1 MTTTTEIALT
11 DSEALVLAL
20 IGSQGEAGLQ
30 PYSPLAR
37 KFFGEYG
44 TGTGEALL
52 SLRRFGYVADVRWT
66 APGVPFG
73 QTVLTESGLDRYAAI
88 RRRTDYYSGCPGCV
102 RLFCVCSRRLGC
114 LLVHDPERPEGQY
127 HASLGCKGTHD

>member
-37 KFFGEYG
+37 KLFGEHG

-52 SLRRFGYVADVRWT
+52 SLRRFGYVTDVRWT
-66 APGVPFG
+66 APGVPHG
-73 QTVLTESGLDRYAAI
+73 QTVLTEAGQARYAAI
-88 RRRTDYYSGCPGCV
+88 RRQTDYYSRCPGCV
-102 RLFCVCSRRLGC
+102 RLYCVCSRRLGC
-114 LLVHDPERPEGQY
+114 LLVRDPERAEGLP
-127 HASLGCKGTHD
+127 HASLGCRGTHD